1 MQLYDAGLIDR
12 NDKDDP
18 GNGDIYDNINNNNNN
33 IIKSMVIIKII
44 IIKISMIAM
53 MLRLL

>member
-1 MQLYDAGLIDR
+1 MGLIDR
-12 NDKDDP
+12 NDINDP
-18 GNGDIYDNINNNNNN
+18 DNGDIYDNNNNN
-33 IIKSMVIIKII
+33 ILISMVIIKII